1 MRFSKLGVCDMTEQH
16 RISVTLT
23 DELKVQIDELKREK
37 YYNSSYS
44 ELYRQAITAG
54 IETIKYKKEKNK
66 LSKKDV

>member
-1 MRFSKLGVCDMTEQH
+1 MTEQH

-54 IETIKYKKEKNK
+54 IETIKYEKEKNK
-66 LSKKDV
+66 LS